1 MCANMAEPSALE
13 RPWTV
18 GPVRVRGLHLSDRA
32 RDLGVKPLL
41 AELREQQPDLAA
53 GAKDR
58 SLRKAL
64 ATLKVESEAKKTL
77 PRLFIK

>member
-1 MCANMAEPSALE
+1 MAEPSALE
-13 RPWTV
+13 AVAR
-18 GPVRVRGLHLSDRA
+18 GAVRVRGLHLSDRA

-64 ATLKVESEAKKTL
+64 WQH
-77 PRLFIK
+77 